1 MKGIFT
7 LLNDWDKRYLDI
19 ADQISSWSKDPST
32 KIGAIVVGKK
42 GQILT
47 QGYNGFPRGIKDC
60 PDKYSNRILKYDYI
74 VHAEENAIYNATN
87 SGVPLEGAAM
97 YITGL
102 PTCHRCAKAIIQVGI
117 KRVFIR
123 AKIPER
129 WIDSWKLT
137 ESLFKEAK
145 IYYQIVEPD

>member
-1 MKGIFT
+1 M
-7 LLNDWDKRYLDI
+7 LNDWDKRYLDI

-32 KIGAIVVGKK
+32 KIGAIVVGNK

-60 PDKYSNRILKYDYI
+60 SDKYNNRNLKYDYI

-87 SGVPLEGAAM
+87 SGVPLEGATM

-129 WIDSWKLT
+129 WIDSWTLT
-137 ESLFKEAK
+137 KNLFNENSILIDIIKK
-145 IYYQIVEPD
+145 

>member
-47 QGYNGFPRGIKDC
+47 QGYNGFHRGIKEC
-60 PDKYSNRILKYDYI
+60 PDKYS
-74 VHAEENAIYNATN
+74 
-87 SGVPLEGAAM
+87 
-97 YITGL
+97 
-102 PTCHRCAKAIIQVGI
+102 
-117 KRVFIR
+117 
-123 AKIPER
+123 
-129 WIDSWKLT
+129 
-137 ESLFKEAK
+137 
-145 IYYQIVEPD
+145 